1 MKDKCISKKL
11 LSDFSKDYSK
21 NLRSK
26 IISDAII
33 KNGINNIAL
42 NRDSIIK
49 MQHTFSEE
57 IKTGMITD
65 QKKTGRCWMFAGLN
79 KIRYAIAQKLNLNI
93 GEKEG
98 FELSQAYLM
107 FWDKLEKANYFLESI
122 IETRGEK
129 INSRLLMWILNNA
142 MIDGGQWD
150 MFVNLVEKYGV
161 VPKYVMPESYHSSD
175 SSLMNKI
182 LNLKLREY
190 AKVLREELKEKEERD
205 LRDRKEEMI
214 EEFYAILCHFFGEP
228 PKIFDFE
235 YRDKKNSFYRDRNL
249 TPLEFYKKYS
259 YVKVKDY
266 ISIINCPTKDKPF
279 GKTYTVKYLG
289 NVKEGREV
297 LYLNLKIDELKKLT
311 ISQLKSGE
319 TVWFGCD
326 VGQMLERKL
335 GIMDL
340 SIYNYEELLDTTFNL
355 SKADRVNY
363 GDSCLTHAMVFTG
376 VNIIENGPNRWKV
389 ENSWGKDNGKE
400 GFFVMSDKW
409 FDQFMYQVVVNKKY
423 LSEQDLAA
431 LGKTPIKLEPWDPM
445 GSLAKIL

>member
-1 MKDKCISKKL
+1 MKNKDISNKFL
-11 LSDFSKDYSK
+11 NDFSKDYSK
-21 NLRSK
+21 NMKSK

-42 NRDSIIK
+42 NRDSMIK

-57 IKTGMITD
+57 INTGMITN
-65 QKKTGRCWMFAGLN
+65 QEKSGRCWMFAGLN

-93 GEKEG
+93 GEKDG

-122 IETRGEK
+122 IETRREK
-129 INSRLLMWILNNA
+129 INSRLVMWFLNNA

-150 MFVNLVEKYGV
+150 MFVNLVEKYGII
-161 VPKYVMPESYHSSD
+161 PKYVMPESYHSSD

-190 AKVLREELKEKEERD
+190 AKVLREELKEQKEID
-205 LRDRKEEMI
+205 LRNRKEEMI
-214 EEFYAILCHFFGEP
+214 KEFYALLCHFFGEP
-228 PKIFDFE
+228 PKAFDFE
-235 YRDKKNSFYRDRNL
+235 YRDKKNNFYRDRNL

-259 YVKVKDY
+259 SVKVKDY
-266 ISIINCPTKDKPF
+266 ISIINCPTSDKPF
-279 GKTYTVKYLG
+279 GKPYTVKYLG
-289 NVKEGREV
+289 NVTEGREV
-297 LYLNLKIDELKKLT
+297 LYLNLKINELKKLT
-311 ISQLKSGE
+311 ISQLKNGE

-326 VGQMLERKL
+326 VGQMLERKS
-335 GIMDL
+335 GILDS
-340 SIYNYEELLDTTFNL
+340 SIYNYEEALDTAFNL
-355 SKADRVNY
+355 TKADRVNY

-376 VNIIENGPNRWKV
+376 VNILENGPNRWKV
-389 ENSWGKDNGKE
+389 ENSWGKENGKD

-423 LSEQDLAA
+423 LSEEYLAA
-431 LGKTPIKLEPWDPM
+431 LEKPPIKLEPWDPM
-445 GSLAKIL
+445 GSLA

>member
-1 MKDKCISKKL
+1 MKDKDISKKL
-11 LSDFSKDYSK
+11 LIDFSKDYSK
-21 NLRSK
+21 NSRSK
-26 IISDAII
+26 IISDAIV

-57 IKTGMITD
+57 IKTGMITN
-65 QKKTGRCWMFAGLN
+65 QEKSGRCWMFAGLN

-93 GEKEG
+93 SEKDG

-122 IETRGEK
+122 IETRREK
-129 INSRLLMWILNNA
+129 INSRLVMWLLNNA
-142 MIDGGQWD
+142 MVDGGQWD
-150 MFVNLVEKYGV
+150 MFVNLVEKYGII
-161 VPKYVMPESYHSSD
+161 PKYVMPESYHSSD

-205 LRDRKEEMI
+205 LRDRKGGMI
-214 EEFYAILCHFFGEP
+214 KEFYALLCHFFGQP
-228 PKIFDFE
+228 AKVFDFE
-235 YRDKKNSFYRDRNL
+235 YRNKKNDFYRDRNL

-259 YVKVKDY
+259 SVKVKDY

-297 LYLNLKIDELKKLT
+297 LYLNMKIDELKKLT
-311 ISQLKSGE
+311 ISQLKNGE

-326 VGQMLERKL
+326 VGQMLERKS
-335 GIMDL
+335 GIMDS
-340 SIYNYEELLDTTFNL
+340 SIYSYEEVLNTAFNL
-355 SKADRVNY
+355 TKADRVNY

-376 VNIIENGPNRWKV
+376 VNILENGPNRWKV
-389 ENSWGKDNGKE
+389 ENSWGKENGKE

-423 LSEQDLAA
+423 LSQEVLAA
-431 LGKTPIKLEPWDPM
+431 LEKTPIKLEPWDPM
-445 GSLAKIL
+445 GSLA

>member
-1 MKDKCISKKL
+1 MKDKDISKKL
-11 LSDFSKDYSK
+11 LSDFSKDYAK

-26 IISDAII
+26 IISDAIV

-57 IKTGMITD
+57 IKTGMITN
-65 QKKTGRCWMFAGLN
+65 QKKSGRCWMFAGLN
-79 KIRYAIAQKLNLNI
+79 KIRYAIAQKLKLNI
-93 GEKEG
+93 SEKEG

-122 IETRGEK
+122 IETRREK
-129 INSRLLMWILNNA
+129 INSRLVMWFLNNA

-161 VPKYVMPESYHSSD
+161 IPKYVMPESYHSSD

-205 LRDRKEEMI
+205 LRDRKEGMI
-214 EEFYAILCHFFGEP
+214 KEFYALLCHFFGEP
-228 PKIFDFE
+228 PKVFDFE
-235 YRDKKNSFYRDRNL
+235 YRDKKNNFYRDRNL

-259 YVKVKDY
+259 TVKVKDY

-297 LYLNLKIDELKKLT
+297 LYLNLEIDELKKLT
-311 ISQLKSGE
+311 ISQLKNGE

-340 SIYNYEELLDTTFNL
+340 SVYNYEEALDTAFNL
-355 SKADRVNY
+355 TKADRVNY

-376 VNIIENGPNRWKV
+376 VNILENGPNRWKV
-389 ENSWGKDNGKE
+389 ENSWGKENGKE

-423 LSEQDLAA
+423 LSEEYLAA
-431 LGKTPIKLEPWDPM
+431 LEKTPIKLEPWDPM
-445 GSLAKIL
+445 GSLA